1 MIKNKAY
8 NIKKYFKKYLKYVKN
23 TLSSQIYIYFV
34 KLYKTVFKDSFWK
47 QLPNRAK
54 ILLK

>member
-34 KLYKTVFKDSFWK
+34 KLYKTVFKDSF
-47 QLPNRAK
+47 
-54 ILLK
+54 